1 MMNLCIKVVVRE
13 VSWKLCSK
21 LSFSKEAKKIM
32 RKICSVVLKIC
43 LISWLEKFMRK
54 SYKYHKSCAAKLS
67 SNNYVE
73 KSYTYMCCK

>member
-1 MMNLCIKVVVRE
+1 
-13 VSWKLCSK
+13 
-21 LSFSKEAKKIM
+21 M

-43 LISWLEKFMRK
+43 LISWLEKIMRK

>member
-13 VSWKLCSK
+13 VLWKLCSK

-54 SYKYHKSCAAKLS
+54 SYKYDKSYAAKLS
-67 SNNYVE
+67 SNSYAE
-73 KSYTYMCCK
+73 RSYTYICFK

>member
-1 MMNLCIKVVVRE
+1 
-13 VSWKLCSK
+13 
-21 LSFSKEAKKIM
+21 M

-54 SYKYHKSCAAKLS
+54 SYKYHKSRAAKLS